1 MTQIC
6 CPARELLPPRYKNS
20 TGSSRYPP
28 RPEANA
34 GLQEQYRKGRR
45 EGFWSPPPHPPLY
58 TDVSPPPRASHTASS
73 LDPSLF
79 PEVETVNR
87 GAGTQASMQADSHVG
102 PQDPSSSPAHPAEE
116 LSRQGVGCGGL
127 RESTTLHHVPA
138 ARGLEGNRHPESS
151 AYTQRR
157 RV

>member
-6 CPARELLPPRYKNS
+6 CPACELLPPRYKNS

-34 GLQEQYRKGRR
+34 GLQEPHRKGRR
-45 EGFWSPPPHPPLY
+45 EGFWPPPPQPPLY
-58 TDVSPPPRASHTASS
+58 TDVSPPPRASRTAAS

-87 GAGTQASMQADSHVG
+87 GAGTQASTQTDFHVG
-102 PQDPSSSPAHPAEE
+102 PQDPSPSTAHPCRRAVQAG
-116 LSRQGVGCGGL
+116 SGAWRPHGVNH
-127 RESTTLHHVPA
+127 SAHVPA
-138 ARGLEGNRHPESS
+138 ARGLEGNRHPEPS